1 MLQVRPLVV
10 DKDMVV
16 IGGNMR
22 LRALRE
28 LGYKKVPVDVVD
40 WTEQQKQEFLI
51 KDNMSFGKWSFDILA
66 NTYDADQL
74 VHWGFNEWELG
85 GYESSELLDEPSD
98 DQPIDSALAG
108 TRAADEEYLR
118 WEVIVDVE
126 TRKLAIDVIKR
137 IKSIHNFD
145 TTGMAFRHLLES
157 YSMIENPA
165 FVEFEQQPGL
175 IFDQSDHKEYP
186 LRYYCWAKNRGLEY
200 KEGCSWICDGGSG
213 QHPV

>member
-1 MLQVRPLVV
+1 MKQIDISKIQENPANPREIREEQFKKLVESVQEFPEMLNVRPLVV

-157 YSMIENPA
+157 YEH
-165 FVEFEQQPGL
+165 
-175 IFDQSDHKEYP
+175 D
-186 LRYYCWAKNRGLEY
+186 
-200 KEGCSWICDGGSG
+200 
-213 QHPV
+213 